1 MGGVTFR
8 PEDIPDLSGQ
18 VIIVTGGNAG
28 LGLETVRQLGCH
40 NPARIYIATRSRE
53 KAEAAIEGL
62 KRSNPNIAPISFLR
76 LNLASFASVREA
88 AETFMKA
95 ESRLD
100 ILINNAGI
108 MMTPEGLTED
118 GYELQFGTNV
128 MGHALLSHC
137 LLPVLEKTAKT
148 NKETRVV
155 VLSSASERVAPK
167 DAYPFE
173 ELKTSM
179 SSRHTTARYCLSKLA
194 NIHHT
199 AGMAERHADVKFISV
214 HPGMVATDLHRGSTG
229 LFLRPFLY
237 TAGYLFATPVEKGAL
252 SQIWAAVSPDAK
264 SGEFYGPVGV
274 TGKGSAASK
283 DKNLQEKL
291 FEWVENELQGE
302 YS

>member
-1 MGGVTFR
+1 MT
-8 PEDIPDLSGQ
+8 
-18 VIIVTGGNAG
+18 T
-28 LGLETVRQLGCH
+28 
-40 NPARIYIATRSRE
+40 PAT
-53 KAEAAIEGL
+53 IE
-62 KRSNPNIAPISFLR
+62 R
-76 LNLASFASVREA
+76 
-88 AETFMKA
+88 
-95 ESRLD
+95 
-100 ILINNAGI
+100 
-108 MMTPEGLTED
+108 TPEGWRAAGIANLHS
-118 GYELQFGTNV
+118 
-128 MGHALLSHC
+128 HAFQR
-137 LLPVLEKTAKT
+137 A
-148 NKETRVV
+148 
-155 VLSSASERVAPK
+155 
-167 DAYPFE
+167 
-173 ELKTSM
+173 M
-179 SSRHTTARYCLSKLA
+179 
-194 NIHHT
+194 